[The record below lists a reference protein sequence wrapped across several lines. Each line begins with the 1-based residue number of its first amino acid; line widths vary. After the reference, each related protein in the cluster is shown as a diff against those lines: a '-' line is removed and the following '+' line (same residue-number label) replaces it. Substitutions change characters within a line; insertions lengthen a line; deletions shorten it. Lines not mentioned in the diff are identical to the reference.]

1 MFKKFTTKNLIII
14 LVVLGGIVLFNKFYQ
29 SKKEESTFEDVFV
42 NIDTALVSDIYI
54 YPQVEKG
61 KEVHFKRNGKTWE
74 VENGKIKTFADTSAI
89 RYLLSQFVDMKSVSL
104 SGQDKS
110 SWKELQV
117 SDSAGTKIKIVVP
130 GQTYEM
136 VVGKINY
143 NQSSGSGS
151 SNIRHAGEEEVYTV
165 QNYLSF
171 AVNQPFNSWRNK
183 TFVNFSKDNWTGF
196 SFSYPGDSSF
206 VLEKTSDTW
215 MVNGEKA
222 DSAKVAQYLSQVS
235 SMQSTGFVENYSPA
249 STPVYTV
256 TMKGNNLSSPV
267 IVRAFPA
274 DSTQKFILHSSMN
287 PDAYFSESQSHLADR
302 IFVGK
307 KYFEK

>member
-1 MFKKFTTKNLIII
+1 MFKKFTTTKLIII

-29 SKKEESTFEDVFV
+29 SKKEESTFKDEFI

-54 YPQVEKG
+54 YPQAEKG
-61 KEVHFKRNGKTWE
+61 KEIRLRRNGKAWE
-74 VENGKIKTFADTSAI
+74 LESGKIKTFADTTAI

-110 SWKELQV
+110 SWKDLQV
-117 SDSAGTKIKIVVP
+117 TDSAGTKIKIVIP

-143 NQSSGSGS
+143 NQASGSGS

-171 AVNQPFNSWRNK
+171 AVNQPFNQWRNK
-183 TFVNFSKDNWTGF
+183 TFVNIQKDNWTAF

-206 VLEKTSDTW
+206 VLEKNSDTW

-222 DSAKVAQYLSQVS
+222 DSVKVAQYLGQVS
-235 SMQSTGFVENYSPA
+235 TMQSTGFAENYSPA
-249 STPVYTV
+249 STPVFTV

-274 DSTQKFILHSSMN
+274 DSSQKFILHSSLN
-287 PDAYFSESQSHLADR
+287 PDAYFSESQSHLVDR

-307 KYFEK
+307 KYFLK